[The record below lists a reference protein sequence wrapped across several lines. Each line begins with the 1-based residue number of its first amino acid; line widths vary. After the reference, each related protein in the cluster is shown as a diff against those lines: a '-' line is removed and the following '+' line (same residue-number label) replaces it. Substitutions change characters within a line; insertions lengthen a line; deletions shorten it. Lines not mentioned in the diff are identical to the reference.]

1 MNRNTLIVR
10 LLVLGG
16 AAIALAVLVAGML
29 PSFQQQGEQGEA
41 LLLSE
46 DELESRLGEAGYAVA
61 ELRREGG
68 MFQVHLEDGRQIWV
82 DGVSGQEIAVPE
94 SRGPAL
100 QNNQV
105 RSLLRDAG
113 YLEITGL
120 QWRRGAF
127 EAEAEDAEGQRWRL
141 RLDTYSGEILERE
154 AL

>member
-1 MNRNTLIVR
+1 MNRNTLILR

-16 AAIALAVLVAGML
+16 AAIALAVLVAGLLL
-29 PSFQQQGEQGEA
+29 PFQQKGDQGEA

-46 DELESRLGEAGYAVA
+46 AELESRLSEAGYAVA

-68 MFQVHLEDGRQIWV
+68 MFQVRLEDGRQIWV
-82 DGVSGQEIAVPE
+82 DGVSGQEFAVPE
-94 SRGPAL
+94 SRGSAL
-100 QNNQV
+100 QNSQV

-113 YLEITGL
+113 YSEITGL

-141 RLDTYSGEILERE
+141 RLDTYSGDILERE

>member
-1 MNRNTLIVR
+1 MNRNTLIIR

-16 AAIALAVLVAGML
+16 AAIALAVLVAGLLL
-29 PSFQQQGEQGEA
+29 PFQQRGEQGEA

-46 DELESRLGEAGYAVA
+46 AELESRLSEAGHAVA

-68 MFQVHLEDGRQIWV
+68 VYQVHLEDGSRIWV

-94 SRGPAL
+94 SRGSAL
-100 QNNQV
+100 QNSQV
-105 RSLLRDAG
+105 RRLLRDGG
-113 YLEITGL
+113 YSEISGL

-127 EAEAEDAEGQRWRL
+127 EAEAEDADGQRWRL
-141 RLDTYSGEILERE
+141 RLDTYSGEVLERE

>member
-1 MNRNTLIVR
+1 MNRNTLIIR

-16 AAIALAVLVAGML
+16 AAIALAVLVAGLLL
-29 PSFQQQGEQGEA
+29 PFQQRGEQGEA

-46 DELESRLGEAGYAVA
+46 AELESRLSEAGHAVA

-68 MFQVHLEDGRQIWV
+68 VYQVHLEDGSRIWV

-94 SRGPAL
+94 SRGSAL
-100 QNNQV
+100 QNSQV
-105 RSLLRDAG
+105 RRLLRDGG
-113 YLEITGL
+113 YSEISGL